1 MMSDTAPRGAGL
13 LAVPAAPESAGE
25 TDPVIS
31 AFEYRI
37 EPIFLL
43 AVFLPRYT
51 EADADV

>member
-1 MMSDTAPRGAGL
+1 MSDTAPPCAGL
-13 LAVPAAPESAGE
+13 LLVLAALEFAGE

-37 EPIFLL
+37 GPIFLL